1 MLPARP
7 AVCNVPRGSQET
19 GLRRR
24 DAAASPAD
32 GLVLWHRITGRIS
45 IAGRKD
51 SGCMTAAKCI
61 FYNQCCAVIVDV
73 QPFFLSQANKR
84 LRGRL
89 KTNFANFARLLAYYQ
104 VPVVVTLERPVDRKG
119 ELPKEIRRCLP
130 AGALIFEKDSFDLC
144 KDATVRR
151 RLARLKKKQVLIAGC
166 ETDVCVLQSCLGLL
180 NLGYEVFVVEELL
193 FSSSRNVEAAVT
205 RMKAE
210 GAVFLS
216 YKTLY
221 YEMLETVDGPLD
233 ARRGPVALGPFPDD
247 LPDAAV

>member
-1 MLPARP
+1 MA
-7 AVCNVPRGSQET
+7 G
-19 GLRRR
+19 
-24 DAAASPAD
+24 
-32 GLVLWHRITGRIS
+32 HIS
-45 IAGRKD
+45 IVDGKD
-51 SGCMTAAKCI
+51 SGCMTVAKRVAS
-61 FYNQCCAVIVDV
+61 NHCCAVIVDV
-73 QPFFLSQANKR
+73 QPFFLSLVDKR
-84 LRGRL
+84 HRGRL

-119 ELPKEIRRCLP
+119 ELPRKIRRYLP
-130 AGALIFEKDSFDLC
+130 AGAPIFEKDSFDLC
-144 KDATVRR
+144 KDATIGR

-193 FSSSRNVEAAVT
+193 FSSSRNVEGAVT

-210 GAVFLS
+210 GAIFLS